1 MNSRTLSLA
10 LPAPREEVSAYLS
23 NIENLPNWATIFCKE
38 LKVIDGK
45 YKVVTPTGELFFEI
59 QADKRTGVIDMFAG
73 PNERQMNIFPV
84 RVLHMPGRGSI
95 VLFTMFQTAG
105 MTDEQFDA
113 QHKALEK
120 ELENVRNQFMLGCKV

>member
-1 MNSRTLSLA
+1 
-10 LPAPREEVSAYLS
+10 
-23 NIENLPNWATIFCKE
+23 
-38 LKVIDGK
+38 
-45 YKVVTPTGELFFEI
+45 
-59 QADKRTGVIDMFAG
+59 
-73 PNERQMNIFPV
+73 
-84 RVLHMPGRGSI
+84 MPGGGSI